1 MISTSKLIKSLEN
14 VLNEMEKLNARKVR
28 SISLS
33 RTSRNSPKIPKAAI
47 KAMLEKLKESEKT
60 KLSIH
65 DIQNDDS
72 RFIYR
77 DMTEG
82 KLIVNILDK
91 EVITGVRIWEG

>member
-14 VLNEMEKLNARKVR
+14 VLNEMDKINARKVR

-33 RTSRNSPKIPKAAI
+33 RTSRNSPKIPRAVI

-77 DMTEG
+77 DITEG
-82 KLIVNILDK
+82 KLIVNILDR
-91 EVITGVRIWEG
+91 EVITGVRI